1 MQEEDKNPQ
10 QGGGAPLVSSLFF
23 KVMVKAGLLFR
34 LETLVVNACTG
45 KSLGGGCRTRW
56 RDG

>member
-1 MQEEDKNPQ
+1 MEEDENNPQ
-10 QGGGAPLVSSLFF
+10 QGGGAPRVSSLFF
-23 KVMVKAGLLFR
+23 KVMVKAVLLFR
-34 LETLVVNACTG
+34 LETLVVNPCTG